1 MIFPSKREAEE
12 LLERNNEMITAYIEL
27 KRKYEELVS
36 LRDEE
41 DRIEERFKKIID
53 NYKKKGGGVTW
64 IYKKGSTKTR

>member
-27 KRKYEELVS
+27 KRKYEEFVS

-41 DRIEERFKKIID
+41 DRIEERLKKIIE
-53 NYKKKGGGVTW
+53 NYKRG
-64 IYKKGSTKTR
+64 

>member
-12 LLERNNEMITAYIEL
+12 LLERSNEMITAYIEL

-41 DRIEERFKKIID
+41 DRIEERLKKIIE
-53 NYKKKGGGVTW
+53 NYKRG
-64 IYKKGSTKTR
+64 

>member
-1 MIFPSKREAEE
+1 MIFPSKHEAEE

-41 DRIEERFKKIID
+41 DRIEERLKKIIE
-53 NYKKKGGGVTW
+53 NYKRG
-64 IYKKGSTKTR
+64 